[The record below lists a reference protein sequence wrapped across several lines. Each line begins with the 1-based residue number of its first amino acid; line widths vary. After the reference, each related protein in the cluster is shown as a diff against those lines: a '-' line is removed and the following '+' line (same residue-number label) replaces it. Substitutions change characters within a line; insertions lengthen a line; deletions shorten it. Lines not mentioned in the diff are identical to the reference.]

1 MSGKSTI
8 EWTEKV
14 WNPVRGCSRVSPGC
28 EKCYAERMAHRF
40 SKKGLP
46 YEGLTKK
53 TSKGPRWS
61 GKIKLVTQDL
71 RKPLSWKK
79 PQYIFVNS
87 MSDLFHEKVPLEYI
101 LEVFDIM
108 REAHWHV
115 FQVLTKR
122 SERLLELNPKIDLNL

>member
-1 MSGKSTI
+1 MSGNSTI

-28 EKCYAERMAHRF
+28 EHCYAERLAHRF

-46 YEGLTKK
+46 FEGLTKK

-61 GKIKLVTQDL
+61 GKIKLVTNDL
-71 RKPLSWKK
+71 KKPLSWKK

-87 MSDLFHEKVPLEYI
+87 MSDLFHEFIKEGLKFSVRGI
-101 LEVFDIM
+101 V
-108 REAHWHV
+108 
-115 FQVLTKR
+115 VLLGVWIYLRK
-122 SERLLELNPKIDLNL
+122 SKL